1 MNKILI
7 YIIVII
13 SVSGCGR
20 LRKADKRN
28 PVAKAFDAV
37 LYYDQIPGNIIKGT
51 GSPDSLVII
60 QNYINRWAKREFIYQ
75 KARENLSTDLRN
87 EIERQIND
95 TRTDLIIYQYQ
106 RQMMIEKMDTVV
118 TEQEIENHYD
128 LNPTS
133 FILSS
138 NIVKALFIKLPVE
151 TPNLYR
157 IRLLAR
163 SNNQSDLQ
171 ELESSSFQFAEKF
184 DDFGENWITLDRLA
198 IEIRERITDQ
208 ENFLKRYSFYE
219 TSDSAYVYL
228 LNIRDYRLR
237 STIAPF
243 DYVREDIK
251 RIILNNRRFEFI
263 QSLENGI
270 YNDAIKENKL
280 KIY

>member
-1 MNKILI
+1 MNKILLFL
-7 YIIVII
+7 IVII

-20 LRKADKRN
+20 LRNADKRI
-28 PVAKAFDAV
+28 PVAKALDEV
-37 LYYDQIPGNIIKGT
+37 LYYDQIPGNIIQGT
-51 GSPDSLVII
+51 GTPDSLAII

-87 EIERQIND
+87 EIERQINE

-118 TEQEIENHYD
+118 TEMEIEDHYN
-128 LNPTS
+128 LNPNS
-133 FILSS
+133 FTLSS
-138 NIVKALFIKLPVE
+138 NIVKALFLKLPVE

-171 ELESSSFQFAEKF
+171 ELESYSFQFAEKF

-198 IEIRERITDQ
+198 LEIRERITDQ
-208 ENFLKRYSFYE
+208 QNFLKRYSFYE
-219 TSDSAYVYL
+219 TSDSVYVYL